1 MPPIF
6 AVSNSISINT
16 LLGCAGSATTGWDGM
31 GCGWEMHELILLFE
45 ATAIPRK
52 DNQGVLLL
60 CKSAESGRGP

>member
-1 MPPIF
+1 
-6 AVSNSISINT
+6 
-16 LLGCAGSATTGWDGM
+16 
-31 GCGWEMHELILLFE
+31 MHELILLFE